1 MVFLRQWL
9 LILFV
14 LALGGGQLFAASAQE
29 NRDYAAAA
37 GAFQNGMYD
46 RAETAFAQFVKKY
59 PNSGHF
65 VEAVLLQAQA
75 ELKQGKFTDAIALL
89 TDADNQAKSGKLAD
103 EFFYWTGEAQFQD
116 ANYSDAVETWL
127 ALAQKFPESR
137 LRLQAVVE
145 ASSSFTK
152 LSEWQQ
158 AVALLEET
166 NGVFQHAVRMNSE
179 NELVAR
185 GELSLAQAKF

>member
-1 MVFLRQWL
+1 MVFLRQSL
-9 LILFV
+9 LILFALV
-14 LALGGGQLFAASAQE
+14 LSGETMLAGSARE

-37 GAFQNGMYD
+37 GAFQDGMYD
-46 RAETAFAQFVKKY
+46 RAETAFAQFAEKY
-59 PNSGHF
+59 PDSGHF
-65 VEAVLLQAQA
+65 AEAVLLQAQA
-75 ELKQGKFTDAIALL
+75 ELKQGKFSDAVALL
-89 TDADNQAKSGKLAD
+89 TDADNLAKAGKLAD

-116 ANYSDAVETWL
+116 ARYSDAAETWL

-145 ASSSFTK
+145 SASAFTK

-179 NELVAR
+179 NELVTR